1 MIDLKKCMAPRDD
14 APIGGARCQA
24 AATHETL
31 MGRRCAL
38 HAEALRIN
46 LRNPK
51 TLGNVL
57 AGGRARTE
65 EEIAVLVRELP
76 SKQAKG
82 ESP

>member
-1 MIDLKKCMAPRDD
+1 MIDRNKCMAPRDEKEF
-14 APIGGARCQA
+14 GGVRCQA
-24 AATHETL
+24 TATHETF

-46 LRNPK
+46 LRNPR

-65 EEIAVLVRELP
+65 EEIAMLVRELP
-76 SKQAKG
+76 S
-82 ESP
+82 